1 MMSMT
6 KKQRGIMVGSLIGA
20 VLGAGVA
27 YLMLAHPGTAQDDD
41 EEPKPLTGS
50 DLLSLTAAAAVLIRK
65 FDDIR
70 RRIT

>member
-1 MMSMT
+1 MTTVT
-6 KKQRGIMVGSLIGA
+6 KKQRSLMAGTLIGA

-27 YLMLAHPGTAQDDD
+27 YLMLSQPRVAGAD
-41 EEPKPLTGS
+41 EEPNPLTGS

>member
-1 MMSMT
+1 MTIVT
-6 KKQRGIMVGSLIGA
+6 KKQRGIMVGTLIGA
-20 VLGAGVA
+20 VLGAGAA
-27 YLMLAHPGTAQDDD
+27 YLMLSRPRVAGDG

-50 DLLSLTAAAAVLIRK
+50 DLLSLTTAAAILIRK